1 LNFLSTPF
9 TNAKVPYFKWI
20 LRKFSVCMIPIV
32 AKKGFCFV
40 DANGVIEYICP
51 ESLKCFE
58 VATAKALNQRLHI
71 VLDKV
76 LDNQSLEIF
85 KNLHQIKERR
95 NFVLPN
101 RLSGNDIF
109 VQIHP
114 QETGHSIFFQE
125 TNLQV
130 SKDSRQFSKLDEV
143 IERTSKAASE
153 WRFAFDSLVTPI
165 IILDTN
171 ENIVRLNATARE
183 LIGEDYN
190 QVLRQPIQ
198 TNRWGKFWRDVAM
211 LAHLAQ
217 VKKSVQKKQIID
229 AKTGQTW
236 DVSADWFFTPTT
248 SEPRIIIIL
257 YNETEKVSLQETL
270 KKNAVMSAMGT
281 LVAGVAHE
289 VRNPLF
295 GISAILDAMEIQF
308 QGDETFRE
316 FSQVLRKELDRLTKL
331 MSELLEYGKPPS
343 NELAK
348 ESIVPIIRQ
357 SIEAVQP
364 LADKNRVKIRCEIEQ
379 NLPFIMMERGRLSQ
393 VFQNLMENAIHHTAA
408 GGEII
413 VTAKMG
419 EQTRSRHIECLVRD
433 KGKGFDPKDLPR
445 IFEPFFSKRRGGTG
459 LGLSIVQRIV
469 EEHRGTIYAKNHS
482 QGGAVVQMFFPSA
495 EKY

>member
-1 LNFLSTPF
+1 M
-9 TNAKVPYFKWI
+9 VP
-20 LRKFSVCMIPIV
+20 L
-32 AKKGFCFV
+32 ATKKGFCFV
-40 DANGVIEYICP
+40 SSSGVIEYICP
-51 ESLKCFE
+51 ESLKSFDI
-58 VATAKALNQRLHI
+58 VSAKAINQRIHI
-71 VLDKV
+71 VLNKV
-76 LDNQSLEIF
+76 FDNQSLEIF
-85 KNLHQIKERR
+85 KNLQQIKERR
-95 NFVLPN
+95 NFLFLN
-101 RLSGNDIF
+101 RLNGNDIF

-114 QETGHSIFFQE
+114 QESGHSIFFQE
-125 TNLQV
+125 TNLQI
-130 SKDSRQFSKLDEV
+130 SKDSREFSKLDGI
-143 IERTSKAASE
+143 IEKTSKAASE
-153 WRFAFDSLVTPI
+153 WRLAFDSLATPI
-165 IILDTN
+165 IILDIN

-183 LIGEDYN
+183 LIGEEYN
-190 QVLRQPIQ
+190 QILRQPIQ

-217 VKKSVQKKQIID
+217 IKKKVQKKQIID

-236 DVSADWFFTPTT
+236 DVSADWFFTSKTT
-248 SEPRIIIIL
+248 EPRIIIIL
-257 YNETEKVSLQETL
+257 YNETEKVNLQETI

-308 QGDETFRE
+308 KDDSTFCE
-316 FSQVLRKELDRLTKL
+316 FSQVLRKELNRLTKL

-348 ESIVPIIRQ
+348 ESLLPIIRQ

-364 LADKNRVKIRCEIEQ
+364 LADKNKVKIKYEIDQ
-379 NLPFIMMERGRLSQ
+379 DLPFIMMERNRLSQ
-393 VFQNLMENAIHHTAA
+393 VFQNLLENAIHYTPAS
-408 GGEII
+408 GEVTII
-413 VTAKMG
+413 AKMG
-419 EQTRSRHIECLVRD
+419 EQGRNRHVECWVKD
-433 KGKGFDPKDLPR
+433 NGKGFDPKDLPR
-445 IFEPFFSKRRGGTG
+445 LFEPFFSKRRGGTG